1 MNAQLKFSDSDMN
14 ELSCLRSNRKTP
26 PKVRASRGEARTKP
40 AKKGPGLQ
48 PREMHRLMIT
58 IDHSEATDPVPNMLG
73 RWQCQMVGRSRNLRN
88 LFSDRRP

>member
-40 AKKGPGLQ
+40 AIERTRTPTPRDASSDDHYRSLRGNGSGTQHAWARFVSNGGVLQ
-48 PREMHRLMIT
+48 KL
-58 IDHSEATDPVPNMLG
+58 A
-73 RWQCQMVGRSRNLRN
+73 
-88 LFSDRRP
+88 